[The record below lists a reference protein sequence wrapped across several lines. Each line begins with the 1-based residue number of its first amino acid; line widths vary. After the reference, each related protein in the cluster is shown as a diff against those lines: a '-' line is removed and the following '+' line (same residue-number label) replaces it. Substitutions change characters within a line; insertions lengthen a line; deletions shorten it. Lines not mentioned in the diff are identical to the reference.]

1 MSQNPAQAATGKVL
15 IVFSGVE
22 KLSLQGGTSH
32 KTGFFLSELTEMVNL
47 LKKNGYEITYA
58 NPSGR
63 RPALAPDSDSAQW
76 FKSEAAY
83 RQAKELVNG
92 EVGLEKPRLFSS
104 FTESELRS
112 YSGVFAPGGYA
123 PMEDLPANKDLGKIF
138 HYFHTAKKPTA
149 AVCHGPVAL
158 LSPRELAK
166 DKPWDYAGYKMTI
179 VSKSE
184 EKEEEEAGHLSGGRQ
199 LYYVEDALRAG
210 GGILDIA
217 KSWTPHVVQ
226 DRELITGQ
234 NPMSASMIAEKF
246 NAALNSS
253 L

>member
-1 MSQNPAQAATGKVL
+1 MGQNSAEAATGKVL
-15 IVFSGVE
+15 IVFSGAE
-22 KLSLQGGTSH
+22 TLSLQGGSSH

-47 LKKNGYEITYA
+47 LKKNGYDVTYA
-58 NPSGR
+58 NPTGK
-63 RPALAPDSDSAQW
+63 RPALASDSDSAQW
-76 FKSEAAY
+76 FKSEADY
-83 RQAKELVNG
+83 RQAKELVKS
-92 EVGLEKPRLFSS
+92 EAGLETPRLFSS
-104 FTESELRS
+104 FTENELRG
-112 YSGVFAPGGYA
+112 YAGVFAPGGYA
-123 PMEDLPANKDLGKIF
+123 PMEDLPTNLDLGKIF

-158 LSPRELAK
+158 LSTRALAK

-179 VSKSE
+179 VSKAE

-210 GGILDIA
+210 GGNLDIA
-217 KSWTPHVVQ
+217 QSWTPHVVQ

-234 NPMSASMIAEKF
+234 NPMSAGMIAERF
-246 NAALNSS
+246 NAALKSR